1 MSKHIVKVQRSI
13 TSSDGR
19 ERILVYDKDR
29 TILQEFDM
37 TDVLEEWFRPG
48 ELKLYFEATFKDGV
62 LTLRDHLPPQDF

>member
-19 ERILVYDKDR
+19 ERVLIYNKDR

-37 TDVLEEWFRPG
+37 ADDLKEWFRPG
-48 ELKLYFEATFKDGV
+48 ELDLYFEATFKEGV
-62 LTLRDHLPPQDF
+62 LTLGDHLPSQDF